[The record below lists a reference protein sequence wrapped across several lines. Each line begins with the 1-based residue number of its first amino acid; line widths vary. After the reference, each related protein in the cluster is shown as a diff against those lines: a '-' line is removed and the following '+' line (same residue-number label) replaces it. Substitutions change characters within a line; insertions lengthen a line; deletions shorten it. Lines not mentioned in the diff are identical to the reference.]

1 MNKDAYTVENPNQHA
16 AQFGAEIKRISAMTV
31 IASLLF
37 LTALVASI
45 GVIMLSI
52 HNAMPRIQEI
62 IDMEFAPAMQQERRI
77 ILGDMRRLAPAAI
90 IAFPNAPRAQNADRL
105 AA

>member
-1 MNKDAYTVENPNQHA
+1 VEINKD
-16 AQFGAEIKRISAMTV
+16 SAMTI

-45 GVIMLSI
+45 GVITLSI
-52 HNAMPRIQEI
+52 RNAMPRIQEV
-62 IDMEFAPAMQQERRI
+62 IDMEFAPAMQRERRI
-77 ILGDMRRLAPAAI
+77 ILGDMRRLAPATI
-90 IAFPNAPRAQNADRL
+90 IAFPSTTRVQNGSRL

>member
-1 MNKDAYTVENPNQHA
+1 MA
-16 AQFGAEIKRISAMTV
+16 I

-37 LTALVASI
+37 LTALGASI
-45 GVIMLSI
+45 GVIMLTI
-52 HNAMPRIQEI
+52 RNAMPRIHEV
-62 IDMEFAPAMQQERRI
+62 IDMEFAPAMQRERRI

-90 IAFPNAPRAQNADRL
+90 IAFPAAPRPQSGNRL

>member
-1 MNKDAYTVENPNQHA
+1 
-16 AQFGAEIKRISAMTV
+16 MTI

-37 LTALVASI
+37 LTALGASI
-45 GVIMLSI
+45 GVIMLTI
-52 HNAMPRIQEI
+52 RNAMPRIQEV
-62 IDMEFAPAMQQERRI
+62 IDMEFAPAMQRERRI

-90 IAFPNAPRAQNADRL
+90 IAFPAAPRPQNGNRL

>member
-1 MNKDAYTVENPNQHA
+1 
-16 AQFGAEIKRISAMTV
+16 MTI

-52 HNAMPRIQEI
+52 RNAMPRIQEV
-62 IDMEFAPAMQQERRI
+62 IDMEFAPAMQRERRI
-77 ILGDMRRLAPAAI
+77 ICGDMRRLAPATI
-90 IAFPNAPRAQNADRL
+90 IAFPGTVRVQSDNRL

>member
-1 MNKDAYTVENPNQHA
+1 
-16 AQFGAEIKRISAMTV
+16 MTI

-37 LTALVASI
+37 LTALGASI
-45 GVIMLSI
+45 GVIMLTI
-52 HNAMPRIQEI
+52 RNAMPRIHEV
-62 IDMEFAPAMQQERRI
+62 IDMEFAPAMQRKRRI

-90 IAFPNAPRAQNADRL
+90 IAFPTAPRPQNGNRL

>member
-1 MNKDAYTVENPNQHA
+1 
-16 AQFGAEIKRISAMTV
+16 MTI

-37 LTALVASI
+37 LTALGASI
-45 GVIMLSI
+45 GVIMLSM
-52 HNAMPRIQEI
+52 HSAMPRIQAV
-62 IDMEFAPAMQQERRI
+62 IDMEFAPAMQRERRI

>member
-1 MNKDAYTVENPNQHA
+1 
-16 AQFGAEIKRISAMTV
+16 MTI

-37 LTALVASI
+37 LTALFASI
-45 GVIMLSI
+45 GVIILSI
-52 HNAMPRIQEI
+52 RNAMPRIQEV
-62 IDMEFAPAMQQERRI
+62 IDMEFAPAMQRERRI

-90 IAFPNAPRAQNADRL
+90 IAFPSTPRAHNADRL

>member
-1 MNKDAYTVENPNQHA
+1 MA
-16 AQFGAEIKRISAMTV
+16 I

-37 LTALVASI
+37 LTALLASI

-52 HNAMPRIQEI
+52 HNAMPRIREV
-62 IDMEFAPAMQQERRI
+62 IDMEFAPAMQRERRI
-77 ILGDMRRLAPAAI
+77 ILGDMRRLAPATI
-90 IAFPNAPRAQNADRL
+90 IAFPGAARVQNGKRL

>member
-1 MNKDAYTVENPNQHA
+1 
-16 AQFGAEIKRISAMTV
+16 MTI

-37 LTALVASI
+37 VIALSVSI
-45 GVIMLSI
+45 GVIMLTI
-52 HNAMPRIQEI
+52 RNAMPRIHEV
-62 IDMEFAPAMQQERRI
+62 IDMEFAPALQRERRI

-90 IAFPNAPRAQNADRL
+90 IAFPIAPRAQNGGRL

>member
-1 MNKDAYTVENPNQHA
+1 
-16 AQFGAEIKRISAMTV
+16 MTI

-45 GVIMLSI
+45 GVIILSI
-52 HNAMPRIQEI
+52 RSAMPRIQEV
-62 IDMEFAPAMQQERRI
+62 IDMEFAPAMQRERRI
-77 ILGDMRRLAPAAI
+77 ILGDMRRLAPATI
-90 IAFPNAPRAQNADRL
+90 IAFPNAPRAHNADRL